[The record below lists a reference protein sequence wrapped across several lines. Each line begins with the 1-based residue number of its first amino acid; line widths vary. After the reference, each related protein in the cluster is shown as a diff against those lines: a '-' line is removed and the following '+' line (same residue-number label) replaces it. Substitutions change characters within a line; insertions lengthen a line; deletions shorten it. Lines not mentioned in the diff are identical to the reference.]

1 MSDAVDT
8 RIVEAKFD
16 SSDFEKGV
24 NKTVK
29 KLDELK
35 KALELKDTGKS
46 ITDLTKTANEGIEK
60 AGNSLDKLSNR
71 LTTFTGM
78 VKNQLLGGLAQQ
90 VSNVF
95 LQIEQGIMGFVHSI
109 SGGQVSAGLN
119 KYTEILNAVRVMTA
133 SGVDQSAAY
142 EAVKRLGEYSDQ
154 TSYSLSQMTSGMSKL
169 VAAGAKLGD
178 AEKMMEGLSNMAASA
193 GVNIYDANRAF
204 LNFSQAFSSGSMRIQ
219 DWMSLENLNMATKDV
234 MDIFMQAGAEA
245 GTLIKDKNGNYK
257 TSNKKNKKVKGGK
270 AVSNKGFRDTLSYG
284 WLDQE
289 TMRIATGALSY
300 FEDLGVSLSDLT
312 SEQLEEFSTKAFQA
326 AKEARSFADVMGTL
340 RDVIST
346 GWAQTFEYILGP
358 LDKATKFF
366 TWLSESNLAEII
378 YSIGEYRNEV
388 LRIWSGIGS
397 ESLGRDSTTILVNSL
412 KNLDAVLG
420 SLHKSFQRLF
430 PSEKSLAFR
439 LREMTLDFNN
449 FTKSIHLWFIEV
461 DKKTGKSRS
470 DKIAESFGF
479 IGTAF
484 SVAGRIISTAWNA
497 IKSVFEAL
505 EPTFDAVTNVFTN
518 FSASVDEMNKN
529 TTVFD
534 NISNAVQNILTIAD
548 PLLKVL
554 PTILEIGGQI
564 GTFFLGMAVDTF
576 ALNVQLIADALG
588 FLLEVF
594 GVRSAQMEKG
604 TGVLEGI
611 KNDIVAMGNAA
622 KSAIGA
628 IRIFFDALFGDLK
641 TLLGINKETGE
652 LEEGGLFANVKN
664 FFDTNEFVASAKAW
678 IDQAVI
684 DVGSFIQSIPSRL
697 SQFAINI
704 RDVIHGL
711 FYKKE
716 AKSGSAKT
724 KGPNSTLSDF
734 AEYTEVETE
743 LKKWLDQAILDVKT
757 FFADLP
763 KKVSSAVGSFGSLIG
778 NFWHGLFYKK
788 EYVNGKGGQQ
798 FKGEYIEIAT
808 PLKAWVDQAIKDVKQ
823 FIKDLPKNI
832 QNGIKEV
839 GSIVEAFWHGL
850 FYERKEN
857 NQRRGG
863 VQTRLDSLEI
873 ETPLK
878 RWLDQTVRSVKTFI
892 QNIPKYVQSAIKY
905 TGSIIRAL
913 VNGLFGREDGEDVT
927 ADDIL
932 AQLRAPFKDL
942 TLTKIIDDL
951 KNIGKTLLN
960 QVVSIFTGT
969 DDVETNSEVFATALA
984 EGITWIRTKAEGA
997 WKVAKEF
1004 IENLPQT
1011 IANFFNGERTAE
1023 EIEANTKEQGPVE
1036 KALREFGESVGH
1048 FIEELPFTIGR
1059 FFSNARQEIE
1069 KLWSQLYN
1077 AITGTD
1083 ANGYDDFRYVKQ
1095 RQKTSAFTEFANQ
1108 FGGTIVG
1115 IFEGLPQHITEGLNI
1130 AMTGIDSAIQW
1141 IGSWFAKKNTVTET
1155 MDEALAKEDG
1165 DAKEQSGLIIAI
1177 NALCET
1183 IKRIITETV
1192 PGALTEAWTWVSTN
1206 ATEWKEKVGTILN
1219 DNGITWENLQIQA
1232 ENIGAKISEFINKIP
1247 DYITVAG
1254 DFFDRLWNGSAKD
1267 IKGPEDLPIFDFSS
1281 GKLQNKLDK
1290 DGKVLVTEVEHSGG
1304 LKQAILRI
1312 GESLKGAFSNIG
1324 PKILEG
1330 LNSALQWV
1338 QGGFEKV
1345 TTFLNERDKSKSLG
1359 ESIAEA
1365 AGADTE
1371 DSGFFK
1377 AIQSLG
1383 ETIKNVITQTIPGFI
1398 SAAFTEVKDMIPGLL
1413 STLFGGLFGGKEV
1426 ENVEKEAVDEY
1437 GRIIDEGTHAYVG
1450 RIEETG
1456 DISKTAE
1463 KKALNIG
1470 EVFSSIWTSLFGIAG
1485 ANAEGAAET
1494 AQENI
1499 MAVDQT
1505 LQTMQN
1511 LWNNKSAGG
1520 IDWGFVSK
1528 MAAITAVLAAVGVI
1542 INKIADIFSV
1552 ADEIE
1557 AVTYGI
1563 GAAGLGVAF
1572 AAIGVML
1579 AQLVALA
1586 NQTTEDGKNAKL
1598 DSALTIFDKL
1608 TEFVKTIGEKLAIIV
1623 GLWKGIGFA
1632 DTIVDAFASIKTAS
1646 TGGFV
1651 KNAISGASAG
1661 LAGFGV
1667 GGILTGIIQA
1677 LIGQTGTSLL
1687 DLGTQLGNFLDIIS
1701 PIMTRMADLNDPLQQ
1716 AVKVPGQII
1725 NLIHE
1730 FQRVAHEVVEY
1741 QGKEIGDTSHES
1753 LEYYTNSI
1761 LKFMMGIGTFISNLS
1776 NGLMTFDSLKDPIGT
1791 LEKMAND
1798 KFLNQFSSFVGNM
1811 LKAIGKGALGSLS
1824 PSTYG
1829 ADVIQDM
1836 SLQFELLGNAL
1847 GVFGTGIAN
1856 MTPESIDALDKTLKT
1871 LETLGEALSSDSSS
1885 TLKQIADGKASIS
1898 TFGLEL
1904 QQFSSYMKYFAQNIK
1919 AMDIDT
1925 LNEDEISQ
1933 FKEKIDL
1940 SAYAVKAFAA
1950 AFLTAASSQTLG
1962 RAATTLDTLITGLPT
1977 LSSSI
1982 AGLII
1987 ALNNEIPDVDLER
2000 ITVIEKV
2007 ANVFEAL
2014 ATGVQTLDYG
2024 DINKKVNNMT
2034 EFLLKLYGAI
2044 EGQGYEL
2051 ADANGNPITPI
2062 QLLSNALNSLDKM
2075 SPEYSPTITPVVSTD
2090 QIKSD
2095 LDAFFANPYTL
2106 NLQPAIEGALSVQMM
2121 GFVDRDYGPALSGIR
2136 SDVAGLGGR
2145 IDSIAT
2151 SIGDVATSISQ
2162 IKIVVNNGSAGMV
2175 WDNGRRG
2182 AIIQPGR
2189 P

>member
-95 LQIEQGIMGFVHSI
+95 LQMEQGIMGFVHSI

-234 MDIFMQAGAEA
+234 MDIFMQAGEKA

-257 TSNKKNKKVKGGK
+257 TTNKQNKKVKGGK

-300 FEDLGVSLSDLT
+300 FEDLGVNLNDLT

-388 LRIWSGIGS
+388 LRLWSGIGS
-397 ESLGRDSTTILVNSL
+397 ESLGRDSTTMLVNSL
-412 KNLDAVLG
+412 KNLDAALG
-420 SLHKSFQRLF
+420 SLHKSFQKLL
-430 PSEKSLAFR
+430 PNEWTLAAR
-439 LREMTLDFNN
+439 LRHMTLDFNN
-449 FTKSIHLWFIEV
+449 FTKSVKDWFEVV
-461 DKKTGKSRS
+461 DKDTGKSRA
-470 DKIAESFGF
+470 DKIAEAFGF

-484 SVAGRIISTAWNA
+484 SVAGRIISTGWNA

-505 EPTFDAVTNVFTN
+505 EPTFDAIVKVFGN

-554 PTILEIGGQI
+554 PTILDIGGQV

-628 IRIFFDALFGDLK
+628 IRTFFDALFGDLK

-711 FYKKE
+711 FYRKE

-724 KGPNSTLSDF
+724 KGPDSTLSDF

-743 LKKWLDQAILDVKT
+743 LKKWLDQAILDVKA
-757 FFADLP
+757 FFTDLP
-763 KKVSSAVGSFGSLIG
+763 KRVSSAVGSFGSLIS

-905 TGSIIRAL
+905 TGSVIRAL

-984 EGITWIRTKAEGA
+984 EGIAWIRIKAEAA
-997 WKVAKEF
+997 WKTAKEF
-1004 IENLPQT
+1004 IEKLPET
-1011 IANFFNGERTAE
+1011 IAGFFNGERTAE
-1023 EIEANTKEQGPVE
+1023 QIEANNKEQGPVE
-1036 KALREFGESVGH
+1036 LALQGFATSVGQ
-1048 FIEELPFTIGR
+1048 FISEIPGTLLT
-1059 FFSNARQEIE
+1059 FFDNAINEIS
-1069 KLWSQLYN
+1069 KLWTRLYN
-1077 AITGTD
+1077 AITGQ
-1083 ANGYDDFRYVKQ
+1083 GE
-1095 RQKTSAFTEFANQ
+1095 QKTKAVRAKKMINIKQIDVALEAEEGQVTSPFQQ
-1108 FGGTIVG
+1108 FVNRIGLSIQN
-1115 IFEGLPQHITEGLNI
+1115 IFSKLPQFI
-1130 AMTGIDSAIQW
+1130 AEGIDLGIAGINSAIEW
-1141 IGSWFAKKNTVTET
+1141 LGSWFADHSITGGDKVEDDLEGTE
-1155 MDEALAKEDG
+1155 
-1165 DAKEQSGLIIAI
+1165 EQSGLIKAI
-1177 NALCET
+1177 GNLCSRVSE
-1183 IKRIITETV
+1183 IITTTV
-1192 PGALTEAWTWVSTN
+1192 PDTLTKAWTWVSTN
-1206 ATEWKEKVGTILN
+1206 ATEWKDKVGTILN
-1219 DNGITWENLQIQA
+1219 DNGITWENLQTQA
-1232 ENIGAKISEFINKIP
+1232 ENIGTKISGFISKIP
-1247 DYITVAG
+1247 EYINVAG
-1254 DFFDRLWNGSAKD
+1254 DFF
-1267 IKGPEDLPIFDFSS
+1267 EDLWL
-1281 GKLQNKLDK
+1281 GKKVTTRGPKKVADEYGLLVDET
-1290 DGKVLVTEVEHSGG
+1290 GKEIVTRTYRTGG
-1304 LKQAILRI
+1304 LNKVAARL
-1312 GESLKGAFSNIG
+1312 GESFKNAFSDIG

-1338 QGGFEKV
+1338 QGGFESITK
-1345 TTFLNERDKSKSLG
+1345 FFNERDKSQPLG
-1359 ESIAEA
+1359 EAIAEA

-1377 AIQSLG
+1377 AIQNLG
-1383 ETIKNVITQTIPGFI
+1383 QTLKTMITQTIPGFI
-1398 SAAFTEVKDMIPGLL
+1398 AAAFEEVKVIIPGLL
-1413 STLFGGLFGGKEV
+1413 NTIFGGLFGNNET
-1426 ENVEKEAVDEY
+1426 EEAVKENIDEQ
-1437 GRIIDEGTHAYVG
+1437 GKIIDETSQKEYSALAGKMVPST
-1450 RIEETG
+1450 
-1456 DISKTAE
+1456 KTAKE
-1463 KKALNIG
+1463 IQDNAINFADIMNS
-1470 EVFSSIWTSLFGIAG
+1470 FFGIAS
-1485 ANAEGAAET
+1485 ASAEGTDTKKAGENTIDALGIISEAFGIIKSIPVAGVATIVSIALMLGMLSKVLQAVVDMFSFADEAE
-1494 AQENI
+1494 
-1499 MAVDQT
+1499 
-1505 LQTMQN
+1505 
-1511 LWNNKSAGG
+1511 
-1520 IDWGFVSK
+1520 
-1528 MAAITAVLAAVGVI
+1528 AVL
-1542 INKIADIFSV
+1542 K
-1552 ADEIE
+1552 
-1557 AVTYGI
+1557 
-1563 GAAGLGVAF
+1563 GAAF
-1572 AAIGVML
+1572 AALGVGFAALSVML
-1579 AQLVALA
+1579 AQVISLA
-1586 NQTTEDGKNAKL
+1586 SETDAQGNNKKL
-1598 DSALTIFDKL
+1598 DSAITVLDKVGEFITTL
-1608 TEFVKTIGEKLAIIV
+1608 ADKIAVIMGIWQGGKFANSIIELATEGG
-1623 GLWKGIGFA
+1623 GLGKAVSGVFA
-1632 DTIVDAFASIKTAS
+1632 
-1646 TGGFV
+1646 
-1651 KNAISGASAG
+1651 GA
-1661 LAGFGV
+1661 AGFG
-1667 GGILTGIIQA
+1667 
-1677 LIGQTGTSLL
+1677 IGSLL
-1687 DLGTQLGNFLDIIS
+1687 TNL
-1701 PIMTRMADLNDPLQQ
+1701 LQTMF
-1716 AVKVPGQII
+1716 G
-1725 NLIHE
+1725 
-1730 FQRVAHEVVEY
+1730 
-1741 QGKEIGDTSHES
+1741 
-1753 LEYYTNSI
+1753 
-1761 LKFMMGIGTFISNLS
+1761 GIGTGLNTFATQLQNFADVITPALTSIANLADPLNKVLEIVPGKFVELLDGFWQVSDHMYENTSFKSTHVEFLRYVMAVGAFITNLS
-1776 NGLMTFDSLKDPIGT
+1776 NGLKTFESIEDPLAVLDSLST
-1791 LEKMAND
+1791 TEFRT
-1798 KFLNQFSSFVGNM
+1798 KFAAFVET
-1811 LKAIGKGALGSLS
+1811 AFGSLHDVLLK
-1824 PSTYG
+1824 PSVYG
-1829 ADVIQDM
+1829 DEPLEDM
-1836 SLQFELLGNAL
+1836 SLQFELLSNAL
-1847 GVFGTGIAN
+1847 SVFGNGIAN
-1856 MTPESIDALDKTLKT
+1856 VGPESIDALNKTLDVF
-1871 LETLGEALSSDSSS
+1871 ERFAVALSSDTNNVWQDLLSGES
-1885 TLKQIADGKASIS
+1885 TIADL
-1898 TFGLEL
+1898 GLGM
-1904 QQFSSYMKYFAQNIK
+1904 QQFSANMKFFADNLN
-1919 AMDIDT
+1919 AMQVDT
-1925 LNEDEISQ
+1925 LNEADYQ
-1933 FKEKIDL
+1933 KFTKKIDL
-1940 SAYAVKAFAA
+1940 ISYALRS
-1950 AFLTAASSQTLG
+1950 FLVATSFYATDLSVSS
-1962 RAATTLDTLITGLPT
+1962 LDFITGKLPT
-1977 LSSSI
+1977 LASSI
-1982 AGLII
+1982 AGFITAINAELPEDIDMNRMSII
-1987 ALNNEIPDVDLER
+1987 ESAA
-2000 ITVIEKV
+2000 KS
-2007 ANVFEAL
+2007 FEAL
-2014 ATGVQTLDYG
+2014 TVGIRGMNYTNVSEQVKNATEFIESLYELRPADTFGDQSFIGAVRQFVTEINGALTSSEDNKLELTPVLNMSQVES
-2024 DINKKVNNMT
+2024 DINTVLSKK
-2034 EFLLKLYGAI
+2034 Y
-2044 EGQGYEL
+2044 Q
-2051 ADANGNPITPI
+2051 
-2062 QLLSNALNSLDKM
+2062 
-2075 SPEYSPTITPVVSTD
+2075 
-2090 QIKSD
+2090 
-2095 LDAFFANPYTL
+2095 L

-2182 AIIQPGR
+2182 AIIQPAR

>member
-95 LQIEQGIMGFVHSI
+95 LQMEQGIMGFVHSI

-234 MDIFMQAGAEA
+234 MDIFMQAGEKA

-257 TSNKKNKKVKGGK
+257 TTNKQNKKVKGGK

-300 FEDLGVSLSDLT
+300 FEDLGVNLNDLT

-388 LRIWSGIGS
+388 LRLWSGIGS
-397 ESLGRDSTTILVNSL
+397 ESLGRDSTTMLVNSL
-412 KNLDAVLG
+412 KNLDAALG
-420 SLHKSFQRLF
+420 SLHKSFQKLL
-430 PSEKSLAFR
+430 PNEWTLAAR
-439 LREMTLDFNN
+439 LRHMTLDFNN
-449 FTKSIHLWFIEV
+449 FTKSVKDWFEV
-461 DKKTGKSRS
+461 VDEDTGKSRA
-470 DKIAESFGF
+470 DKIAEAFGF

-484 SVAGRIISTAWNA
+484 SVAGRIISTGWNA

-505 EPTFDAVTNVFTN
+505 EPTFDAIVKVFGN

-548 PLLKVL
+548 PLFKVL
-554 PTILEIGGQI
+554 PTILDIGGQV

-628 IRIFFDALFGDLK
+628 IRTFFDALFGDLK

-724 KGPNSTLSDF
+724 KGLDSTLSDF
-734 AEYTEVETE
+734 SEYTEVETE
-743 LKKWLDQAILDVKT
+743 LKKWLDQAIVDVKK

-763 KKVSSAVGSFGSLIG
+763 KNVSSTVGSFGSLIS

-788 EYVNGKGGQQ
+788 EYVNGKGGRQ
-798 FKGEYIEIAT
+798 FKGEYIEVAT
-808 PLKAWVDQAIKDVKQ
+808 PLKQWLDQAIKDVKQ

-839 GSIVEAFWHGL
+839 GSIIEAFWHGL
-850 FYERKEN
+850 FYKKKQN
-857 NQRRGG
+857 NKLRGG
-863 VQTRLDSLEI
+863 AQTRLDEVEI

-878 RWLDQTVRSVKTFI
+878 LWLDQTVRSVKAFI

-960 QVVSIFTGT
+960 QVISIFTGT

-984 EGITWIRTKAEGA
+984 EGITWIRTKAESA
-997 WKVAKEF
+997 WNTAKGF
-1004 IENLPQT
+1004 IENLPST
-1011 IANFFNGERTAE
+1011 IAGFFNGERTAE
-1023 EIEANTKEQGPVE
+1023 QIEANNKEQGPVE
-1036 KALREFGESVGH
+1036 LALQNFAKSVGK
-1048 FIEELPFTIGR
+1048 FISEIPGTLLT
-1059 FFSNARQEIE
+1059 FFDNAINEIS
-1069 KLWSQLYN
+1069 KLWTRLYN
-1077 AITGTD
+1077 AITGQGEQK
-1083 ANGYDDFRYVKQ
+1083 AKAVRAKKMINIKQ
-1095 RQKTSAFTEFANQ
+1095 IDVALEAEEGQVTSPFQQ
-1108 FGGTIVG
+1108 FVNRIGLSIQN
-1115 IFEGLPQHITEGLNI
+1115 IFSKLPQFI
-1130 AMTGIDSAIQW
+1130 AEGIDLGIAGINSAIEW
-1141 IGSWFAKKNTVTET
+1141 LGSWFADHSITGGDKVEDDLEGTE
-1155 MDEALAKEDG
+1155 
-1165 DAKEQSGLIIAI
+1165 EQSGLIKAI
-1177 NALCET
+1177 GNLCSRISE
-1183 IKRIITETV
+1183 IITTTV
-1192 PGALTEAWTWVSTN
+1192 PDTLTKAWTWVSTN
-1206 ATEWKEKVGTILN
+1206 ATEWKDKVGTILN
-1219 DNGITWENLQIQA
+1219 DNGITWENLQTQA
-1232 ENIGAKISEFINKIP
+1232 ENIGTKIGEFISKIP
-1247 DYITVAG
+1247 EYINVAG
-1254 DFFDRLWNGSAKD
+1254 DFF
-1267 IKGPEDLPIFDFSS
+1267 EDLWL
-1281 GKLQNKLDK
+1281 GKKVTTRGPKKVADEYGLLVDET
-1290 DGKVLVTEVEHSGG
+1290 GKEIVTRTYRAGG
-1304 LKQAILRI
+1304 LNKVAARL
-1312 GESLKGAFSNIG
+1312 GESFKNAFSDIG

-1338 QGGFEKV
+1338 QGGFESITK
-1345 TTFLNERDKSKSLG
+1345 FFNERDKSQPLG
-1359 ESIAEA
+1359 EAIAEA

-1377 AIQSLG
+1377 AIQNLG
-1383 ETIKNVITQTIPGFI
+1383 QTLKTMITQTIPGFI
-1398 SAAFTEVKDMIPGLL
+1398 AAAFEEVKIAIPKIMN
-1413 STLFGGLFGGKEV
+1413 SIFGEGLFGDA
-1426 ENVEKEAVDEY
+1426 EKEAEA
-1437 GRIIDEGTHAYVG
+1437 I
-1450 RIEETG
+1450 TG
-1456 DISKTAE
+1456 ATGMVYNAFDNEMVPKEQTIKNATNASKGLLEILGIVSTAE
-1463 KKALNIG
+1463 AEANNIDTTNGTTNSATVLTNIFSWMGKLSEAALNSKW
-1470 EVFSSIWTSLFGIAG
+1470 VGI
-1485 ANAEGAAET
+1485 
-1494 AQENI
+1494 
-1499 MAVDQT
+1499 V
-1505 LQTMQN
+1505 
-1511 LWNNKSAGG
+1511 
-1520 IDWGFVSK
+1520 
-1528 MAAITAVLAAVGVI
+1528 AVLATLSVVLSHI
-1542 INKIADIFSV
+1542 TDIFSV
-1552 ADEIE
+1552 TDEIE
-1557 AVTYGI
+1557 AISHGI
-1563 GAAGLGVAF
+1563 TAAGIGVAF
-1572 AAIGVML
+1572 ASIGIVL
-1579 AQLVALA
+1579 AQIMGIV
-1586 NQTTEDGKNAKL
+1586 NQTDDKGNNKKL
-1598 DSALTIFDKL
+1598 DNALLVLDKVG
-1608 TEFVKTIGEKLAIIV
+1608 TFVKDVMGKLVEFAAIWKGFGFVGNIIELFGEGKDGGFLKTLGKSLAGGTVGISLASILSNFMTTVIGDMGGVAAKVGGSILTFADNVLPAFEKLAALKDDIQIAIEDVPLIV
-1623 GLWKGIGFA
+1623 EFMNKMREMIGQRQLDGGNSGKYEVA
-1632 DTIVDAFASIKTAS
+1632 NPEKFASEMTPIYRYIN
-1646 TGGFV
+1646 V
-1651 KNAISGASAG
+1651 
-1661 LAGFGV
+1661 
-1667 GGILTGIIQA
+1667 
-1677 LIGQTGTSLL
+1677 IGS
-1687 DLGTQLGNFLDIIS
+1687 
-1701 PIMTRMADLNDPLQQ
+1701 
-1716 AVKVPGQII
+1716 
-1725 NLIHE
+1725 
-1730 FQRVAHEVVEY
+1730 
-1741 QGKEIGDTSHES
+1741 
-1753 LEYYTNSI
+1753 
-1761 LKFMMGIGTFISNLS
+1761 FMRNLS
-1776 NGLMTFDSLKDPIGT
+1776 T
-1791 LEKMAND
+1791 A
-1798 KFLNQFSSFVGNM
+1798 LNQFQNVKDPTATIKKMTEAVQTEDFKLFIEKFSDAMQYFSTPYMYGGNLEDM
-1811 LKAIGKGALGSLS
+1811 TLQTNILAGAL
-1824 PSTYG
+1824 
-1829 ADVIQDM
+1829 
-1836 SLQFELLGNAL
+1836 E
-1847 GVFGTGIAN
+1847 VFGTGIKDLNPTNVAG
-1856 MTPESIDALDKTLKT
+1856 L
-1871 LETLGEALSSDSSS
+1871 SS
-1885 TLKQIADGKASIS
+1885 TLD
-1898 TFGLEL
+1898 
-1904 QQFSSYMKYFAQNIK
+1904 
-1919 AMDIDT
+1919 
-1925 LNEDEISQ
+1925 
-1933 FKEKIDL
+1933 
-1940 SAYAVKAFAA
+1940 V
-1950 AFLTAASSQTLG
+1950 LG
-1962 RAATTLDTLITGLPT
+1962 R
-1977 LSSSI
+1977 
-1982 AGLII
+1982 
-1987 ALNNEIPDVDLER
+1987 
-2000 ITVIEKV
+2000 
-2007 ANVFEAL
+2007 
-2014 ATGVQTLDYG
+2014 
-2024 DINKKVNNMT
+2024 
-2034 EFLLKLYGAI
+2034 
-2044 EGQGYEL
+2044 L
-2051 ADANGNPITPI
+2051 ADALNGSGESMISKMLTGSNKLEEFGLQIISFGSSIGEFFKNLINPEKGIPAI
-2062 QLLSNALNSLDKM
+2062 NENDLSGLENKADLVIKVAREMSIAANKLNSGIEIENLQKLSEKLPGIGSQIASFVNYIAQELGPDVNADNIDVIYKVTASFNNLAQSINALSGIDIPKGIQSIGDTIKNMIGLGEFDGNITDYLKM
-2075 SPEYSPTITPVVSTD
+2075 YAQAMQESEIPEHILHPELTPVLNMSQVE
-2090 QIKSD
+2090 SD
-2095 LDAFFANPYTL
+2095 INTVLSKAYQL